1 MPPPPPRVLLCIDD
15 RAHLLRLRETL
26 LGKRGYLVIAASSAP
41 AAIAK
46 LENCAIDAVLLE
58 YKSEGMDAE
67 AIAFQ
72 IKQRFPHQPIVLLSA
87 YSEMPERVLWLVDKY
102 VMKSEPIEGLVQAI
116 ERAIRAREE
125 DCKPCRGRVIAFKR
139 TLSGES
145 KGA

>member
-1 MPPPPPRVLLCIDD
+1 MSRPPPSRVLLCIDD
-15 RAHLLRLRETL
+15 RPHLLQLRETL
-26 LGKRGYLVIAASSAP
+26 LGKHGYVVVTANSAA

-72 IKQRFPHQPIVLLSA
+72 IKQRFSNQPIVLLSA
-87 YSEMPERVLWLVDKY
+87 YSEMPERVLWLVDEY
-102 VMKSEPIEGLVQAI
+102 VMKSEPIEGLVQTI

-125 DCKPCRGRVIAFKR
+125 DNKPCRGRVVAFNAK
-139 TLSGES
+139 SES